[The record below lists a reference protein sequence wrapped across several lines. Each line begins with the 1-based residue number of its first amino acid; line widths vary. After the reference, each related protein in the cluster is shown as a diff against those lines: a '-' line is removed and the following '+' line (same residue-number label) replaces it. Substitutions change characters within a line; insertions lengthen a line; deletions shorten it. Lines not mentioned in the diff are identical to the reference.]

1 MQFIKALALA
11 FTLGAPMA
19 VSATESAP
27 FNGTASADSLFVA
40 TSGEV
45 ILTFLSKDANYFNDL
60 FLAGVATPILNNQ
73 TAVSG
78 TQYSLGTFEA
88 GTLLSFSMFVN
99 NTNTTFFNGAAALNS
114 DNTIHAA
121 YGNLIGNTIT
131 VGFEDILFGGDK
143 DYNDLVF
150 SLNNVYAAPTQVTPV
165 SEPETYAMLV
175 MGLGLMGWASQRRS
189 SK

>member
-1 MQFIKALALA
+1 MRFINTLALALSLS
-11 FTLGAPMA
+11 TPMM
-19 VSATESAP
+19 VSATQALPFDGAP
-27 FNGTASADSLFVA
+27 SSDSLFVA

-45 ILTFLSKDANYFNDL
+45 ILTFLSKDADYFNDL
-60 FLAGVATPILNNQ
+60 FLGGVATPILNNQ
-73 TAVSG
+73 SAVAG
-78 TQYSLGTFEA
+78 TQYSLGIFQA
-88 GTLLSFSMFVN
+88 GTQLSFSMFVHNTN
-99 NTNTTFFNGAAALNS
+99 NTYLNGAASLNT
-114 DNTIHAA
+114 DNTLHAA
-121 YGNLIGNTIT
+121 YGDVVGNTIK

-175 MGLGLMGWASQRRS
+175 MGLGLMGWASKRRQ